1 MHGALERAGARE
13 DSIFSFKC
21 LFYPKSRAQCL
32 ECDVRDES
40 KKKAYAPKE
49 SVLTQHRGVEI
60 SVSLVLA
67 WWRWGAEVKCNN
79 RLIFKSS
86 KGTLS

>member
-1 MHGALERAGARE
+1 MHGALERVGARE

-32 ECDVRDES
+32 EYDMRYES
-40 KKKAYAPKE
+40 KKKVYATKE

-67 WWRWGAEVKCNN
+67 WWRWGG
-79 RLIFKSS
+79 RS
-86 KGTLS
+86 KM